1 MSYVWNWWKCR
12 IGKLKRETRLIAS
25 VHDLYQFYVRL
36 RFIHVGAI
44 HELPLQRSFG

>member
-1 MSYVWNWWKCR
+1 MYG
-12 IGKLKRETRLIAS
+12 IGGNAELLKRETRLIAS